1 MKARKLV
8 GVAPRLLIASWLQ
21 WGHADEGAEM
31 PPTLPRCPAG
41 TCRAV
46 FERAG
51 EKVAKWAPRV
61 KAIASCVDTSR

>member
-1 MKARKLV
+1 
-8 GVAPRLLIASWLQ
+8 
-21 WGHADEGAEM
+21 M